1 MLRVI
6 LIVIVA
12 IVLWRL
18 YHKMF
23 NITYF
28 GFTPMI
34 KEIVTCF
41 LLAMLIIGLLIPH

>member
-1 MLRVI
+1 MLRII
-6 LIVIVA
+6 LIVIVTV
-12 IVLWRL
+12 ILWRI
-18 YHKMF
+18 YHKIF
-23 NITYF
+23 NVTYF